1 MELHRNSPWKSRLIR
16 SVREATKRMKPI
28 REKRRELIGEY
39 LSGQL
44 DNQMST
50 YLGIPLTQ
58 GRRPYNMLHQ
68 GVSTI
73 VPHLT
78 GAEPVARFVP
88 KRVGMQPAAYL
99 MSEALMYLNRQ
110 QRMLQK
116 YRRCVMDAMFGPG
129 ILYTHIDLSGRDPDE
144 DVKFDPMEVFTQNVS
159 PDDYLID
166 AVCRHRDERRFEGH
180 VVRADI
186 ESLQEHDIFPEEFIR
201 AMPDFRERMEDRD
214 TMAGDTRPGD
224 IMDEHADEYATSGYY
239 TQLYLPR
246 EGLIVYLPGFKDEH
260 FVESMPCMV
269 QDYYGPDDGPYSVL
283 GFDWAPESPLP
294 IAPVGIWLDMH
305 LAVNLM
311 MGKIINNSKV
321 MKNLI
326 LVRTEL
332 KEEAERIRSAPDDGV
347 VPTEDPD
354 GVKTIQVGGV
364 TSNATELVNLFQ
376 RVSSAV
382 QGNSDFMGGIQSKAK
397 TATEAQLLAGAG
409 NVRLNDMQGMVEG
422 VVRDSCNIRAWHIWP
437 GNNPDVEL
445 PLHKM
450 VQGVMLFMPFNAEVV
465 RGDYMDMHFDI
476 EVGSMLKKDERQ
488 ETVDKMDH
496 GQLILQALEMEQIT
510 GGRFNA
516 EAFVR
521 ITGRNVWRP
530 GELEQIFQTDDTMLN
545 QILGMSPVGEAADA
559 GRTRIGQVADRPGRP
574 GRPGMKGRLQTGSN
588 SRFYD
593 SGQQAEARA
602 DAAMSQY

>member
-1 MELHRNSPWKSRLIR
+1 MELQASGAWKSRLIR
-16 SVREATKRMKPI
+16 SVREATKRMDPI

-39 LSGQL
+39 LHGQL
-44 DNQMST
+44 DNRLNG
-50 YLGIPLTQ
+50 YLGIPVAT

-78 GAEPVARFVP
+78 GSDPVARFVP

-99 MSEALMYLNRQ
+99 MSEALMYLNRE
-110 QRMLQK
+110 QRLLQK
-116 YRRCVMDAMFGPG
+116 VRRCTMDAMFGPG
-129 ILYTHIDLSGRDPDE
+129 ILYSHIDLSGRDPDE

-159 PDDYLID
+159 PDDYLLD

-180 VVRADI
+180 TVRADI
-186 ESLQEHDIFPEEFIR
+186 ESIKEHGVFPQEFID
-201 AMPDFRERMEDRD
+201 AMPDFRERMEDDD
-214 TMAGDTRPGD
+214 TMAGDTRPTD
-224 IMDEHADEYATSGYY
+224 IFDEHADDFATSGYY

-246 EGLIVYLPGFKDEH
+246 ENLIVYLPGFRYEH
-260 FVESMPCMV
+260 FTENMPCLV
-269 QDYYGPDDGPYSVL
+269 QDYYGPKDGPYTVM
-283 GFDWAPESPLP
+283 GFDWAPEHPLP
-294 IAPVGIWLDMH
+294 VAPVGIWLDMH

-311 MGKIINNSKV
+311 MGKIISNSKV

-326 LVRTEL
+326 MVKTEL
-332 KEEAERIRSAPDDGV
+332 KDEAERIRAAPDDGV
-347 VPTEDPD
+347 IATDDPD
-354 GVKTIQVGGV
+354 GVRTIQVGGV
-364 TSNATELVNLFQ
+364 ASNSVELVNLFQ

-409 NVRLNDMQGMVEG
+409 NVRLNDMQGRVEEA
-422 VVRDSCNIRAWHIWP
+422 VRDACNIRAWHIWP

-450 VQGVMLFMPFNAEVV
+450 VHGVMMFLPFNSDVM

-476 EVGSMLKKDERQ
+476 EVGSLIKKDERQ

-496 GQLILQALEMEQIT
+496 GQLILQALEMEAIT
-510 GGRFNA
+510 EGRFNA

-530 GELEQIFQTDDTMLN
+530 GELEQIFQTSDAMMN
-545 QILGMSPVGEAADA
+545 QILGSSPVGEMADA
-559 GRTRIGQVADRPGRP
+559 GRTQIGQVADRPGRP
-574 GRPGMKGRLQTGSN
+574 GRPGMKGRLQTGSQ

-593 SGQQAEARA
+593 SGAQAEARTES
-602 DAAMSQY
+602 AATAY